1 MTVRQV
7 YESVLI
13 ELRKLHA
20 PSLKLF
26 EFNYY
31 LLKAI
36 NQYVNKVY
44 NVYDI
49 NQQTSDDLRVL
60 TVPAELI
67 PLNNVVIFP
76 KDYLHLLSC
85 ICVFE
90 NPSPCVNKKD
100 LKVKATR
107 LTADSMG
114 MVMENYYNRPSIKKP
129 YYYIRNESQ
138 EFKEYAQTD
147 IQQSEDSLSLIN
159 LSAINKTSGERYG
172 NASVVRCEIIFGDKE
187 ETLKSVKIEY
197 VRSPKHVELTQDQLN
212 KTEDYS
218 QTMEFPDY
226 VNQEIINE
234 LVNLVLEQQ
243 SNPRLTTNIQMTN
256 TIARPT
262 GQQQAATPA

>member
-13 ELRKLHA
+13 ELKKLRA

-60 TVPAELI
+60 TVPAELK
-67 PLNNVVIFP
+67 PLNNVVTFP
-76 KDYLHLLSC
+76 NDYLHLLSC

-90 NPSPCVNKKD
+90 NPKACLNKPD
-100 LKVKATR
+100 IEVKATR

-129 YYYIRNESQ
+129 YYYIHNESQ
-138 EFKEYAQTD
+138 EITEDSETN
-147 IQQSEDSLSLIN
+147 IQQNNNSLSLFD
-159 LSAINKTSGERYG
+159 LSAINKTPGKRYG
-172 NASVVRCEIIFGDKE
+172 NASVVRCEINFGDKGE
-187 ETLKSVKIEY
+187 QLKSVKIEY
-197 VRSPKHVELTQDQLN
+197 VRSPKHVELTQNQLTS
-212 KTEDYS
+212 TEDHS
-218 QTMEFPDY
+218 QIMEFPDY

-262 GQQQAATPA
+262 GQQQAETPA